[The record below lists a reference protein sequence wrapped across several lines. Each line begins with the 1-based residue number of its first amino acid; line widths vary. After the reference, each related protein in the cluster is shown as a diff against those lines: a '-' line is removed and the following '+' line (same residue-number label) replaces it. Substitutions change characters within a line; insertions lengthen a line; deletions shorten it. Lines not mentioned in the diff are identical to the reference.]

1 MFTRSNQLDRIVSDI
16 DSVYTILSSVL
27 KIHWNNTGI
36 LPSTPKSSKCQVQI
50 RSSSVD
56 TGMNQEWNVDYA
68 TEALR
73 GFIQFLQANIITVY
87 LNNFTTI
94 FTSQYIYLS
103 YMWDFRF
110 SRRRVWSLEF
120 SGM

>member
-1 MFTRSNQLDRIVSDI
+1 MFTRSNQLVRIVSDT
-16 DSVYTILSSVL
+16 DSVYTILFSL
-27 KIHWNNTGI
+27 FKIHCNNTGI

-73 GFIQFLQANIITVY
+73 GFIQFLQANII
-87 LNNFTTI
+87 
-94 FTSQYIYLS
+94 
-103 YMWDFRF
+103 
-110 SRRRVWSLEF
+110 SLF
-120 SGM
+120 K